1 MYDNIKQDNT
11 LYIASEICEHEY
23 ENRTDIERVEIIN
36 SVKTIGAY
44 AFAGCTSL
52 REINIPDSMKTIGK
66 FAFKGCVSLKQMWIP
81 GNTRIAESAFDG
93 TRFTCFTSID
103 DNGINSE
110 GIFEIRNGV
119 LMKYSGKDACVTIPD
134 GVKAIGSHAF
144 SLLKELE
151 SVTLPSGVHM
161 IANSAFFGS
170 GLRSITLP
178 GSIRIIGSE
187 AFACCRQLESVILN
201 DGLTELGES
210 AFMQC
215 ESLKSITVPDSVTE
229 IEEDAF
235 FGCADLTIR
244 GKKGS
249 EAERYAKEYGITFIE
264 VSKNV
269 F

>member
-103 DNGINSE
+103 DNGSNSE
-110 GIFEIRNGV
+110 GF
-119 LMKYSGKDACVTIPD
+119 
-134 GVKAIGSHAF
+134 
-144 SLLKELE
+144 
-151 SVTLPSGVHM
+151 
-161 IANSAFFGS
+161 
-170 GLRSITLP
+170 LR
-178 GSIRIIGSE
+178 
-187 AFACCRQLESVILN
+187 
-201 DGLTELGES
+201 
-210 AFMQC
+210 
-215 ESLKSITVPDSVTE
+215 
-229 IEEDAF
+229 
-235 FGCADLTIR
+235 
-244 GKKGS
+244 
-249 EAERYAKEYGITFIE
+249 
-264 VSKNV
+264 
-269 F
+269 

>member
-1 MYDNIKQDNT
+1 MYDNKKQDNT

-66 FAFKGCVSLKQMWIP
+66 FAF
-81 GNTRIAESAFDG
+81 
-93 TRFTCFTSID
+93 
-103 DNGINSE
+103 
-110 GIFEIRNGV
+110 
-119 LMKYSGKDACVTIPD
+119 
-134 GVKAIGSHAF
+134 
-144 SLLKELE
+144 
-151 SVTLPSGVHM
+151 
-161 IANSAFFGS
+161 
-170 GLRSITLP
+170 
-178 GSIRIIGSE
+178 
-187 AFACCRQLESVILN
+187 
-201 DGLTELGES
+201 
-210 AFMQC
+210 MQC